1 MSAPL
6 EGIQVIEIASY
17 VAAPAAGALLA
28 DFGADVV
35 KVEVPEGEV
44 IRHTRPRI
52 NGFKSRFEGSPQ
64 FEMDNRGK
72 RSLTLDLRD
81 EASREALRRVVDGT
95 DVVLTNML
103 PGRRKKYG
111 IDSDTLMRR
120 NPRLIF
126 AALSGYGGKGD
137 EADVPAF
144 DYAAAWA
151 RTGMM
156 DITRDP
162 SAPPAFQR
170 PGVAD
175 HSAAL
180 SLVCGILA
188 ALRTRDQSGEGQ
200 EIDVSLLQTGLY
212 LLGNDLS
219 QVLAT
224 REAAPIHDRTAPRN
238 PLWNHYRTRDDRWLM
253 LVMIESHRYWE
264 PFLAAIDQR
273 PLAEDPRFTGPVERY
288 RNARELVSLLDP
300 IFREHDLE
308 RWAEILCEH
317 DLIWAPV
324 RTTIETLEDPQI
336 RAMGY
341 FRELPH
347 PEFGTIETVGP
358 PLLLS
363 GHEMPANRPAPSLG
377 ADSID
382 VLRAAG
388 LSEDEVAAVL
398 GPETSTPPTGALP

>member
-156 DITRDP
+156 DDRRSTSRCCRRASTCWATTSPRSSPPERRRRFTTARLHGTR
-162 SAPPAFQR
+162 
-170 PGVAD
+170 
-175 HSAAL
+175 
-180 SLVCGILA
+180 
-188 ALRTRDQSGEGQ
+188 SG
-200 EIDVSLLQTGLY
+200 T
-212 LLGNDLS
+212 
-219 QVLAT
+219 T
-224 REAAPIHDRTAPRN
+224 TAP
-238 PLWNHYRTRDDRWLM
+238 
-253 LVMIESHRYWE
+253 
-264 PFLAAIDQR
+264 A
-273 PLAEDPRFTGPVERY
+273 
-288 RNARELVSLLDP
+288 
-300 IFREHDLE
+300 
-308 RWAEILCEH
+308 
-317 DLIWAPV
+317 
-324 RTTIETLEDPQI
+324 TT
-336 RAMGY
+336 
-341 FRELPH
+341 
-347 PEFGTIETVGP
+347 
-358 PLLLS
+358 
-363 GHEMPANRPAPSLG
+363 
-377 ADSID
+377 
-382 VLRAAG
+382 AG
-388 LSEDEVAAVL
+388 SC
-398 GPETSTPPTGALP
+398 S